1 MKLRNIFPDL
11 FSVCSDSQAFIT
23 LLKEAWPL
31 YFNLHFLFWV
41 CWCVNPLHCYS
52 PRSSDEGFLA
62 ALPSRNKRSKC
73 VICHRSETLWCV
85 ARQSQARCFH
95 VTLKGR
101 APSEAPAGTATV
113 SSVGVSARAGRQ
125 PSPCVSLIGS
135 GARLSGSGEVFGRLC
150 ISLDVLLR
158 QKCWRS
164 ALLTLIRKFQS
175 LSKMCLGSFE
185 APKFEEKQKWEQ
197 NVGFLLS
204 PVAQEILEA
213 TLLPSWLRGKCL
225 AGCRRALTSHLRA
238 LFCWFYWAGSA
249 TAEWTQNHSSELI
262 TWTSAQVWRSSRSC
276 TCYMYICMLARS
288 C

>member
-1 MKLRNIFPDL
+1 MCKPSPLLQPEVVWRRFPG
-11 FSVCSDSQAFIT
+11 SSSIQEQKVKVCYLSSLGDFVMCCQTKSGS
-23 LLKEAWPL
+23 LLPC
-31 YFNLHFLFWV
+31 HF
-41 CWCVNPLHCYS
+41 
-52 PRSSDEGFLA
+52 
-62 ALPSRNKRSKC
+62 
-73 VICHRSETLWCV
+73 
-85 ARQSQARCFH
+85 
-95 VTLKGR
+95 KGR

-113 SSVGVSARAGRQ
+113 SSVGFSARAGRQ

-135 GARLSGSGEVFGRLC
+135 GARLSGSGEVFGRLG
-150 ISLDVLLR
+150 ISLDVLL
-158 QKCWRS
+158 QKKCWRS

-276 TCYMYICMLARS
+276 TCYMYICMLAHS